1 MNRLRALVGLV
12 KAWPICLASTAVA
25 YFAITGLLLFLAPD
39 IAMLIVSGI
48 PTVKLVLTMVVA
60 FLLLNMLLAS
70 TYAASL
76 FVIRHESIMEGLRR
90 NGRKLVKGF
99 AFLSIS
105 SLTCLAIMLT
115 IGYHAL
121 FSASPQDAFGLIA
134 ISYGGGVIASILLA
148 IPLVWLLTSLAGER
162 FWIGFGRLVST
173 IALFLL
179 MLTILSAYGLPGLF
193 IDSMLIPTI
202 VGIVAKNGEKAGGK
216 KNRPSWFKG
225 RSVKKASSGIILTIL
240 VLSAEI
246 PFRGISLSF
255 AEEARFSEDR
265 LRSIVSKAI
274 AEGWSSGELAS
285 AIKNEPQLSMLSTY
299 DLSSITIERD
309 DAGSVAV
316 TIPLNAAGYA
326 IYRRT
331 SNKTTVYDVYSQSGS
346 SEIKVGDKRY
356 VLVGYRSKEETYGPF
371 ETLDEALA
379 KESEVKKSAN
389 ATRITSNTVLK
400 TETREVTKTETRYAI
415 VPTVKVAR
423 YEVKAEFEN
432 YWDAENY
439 LYTHPG
445 LFGIAEIREVEK
457 QVWVES
463 YRLEFVKETTNHY
476 EAVMMSRDG
485 YVIEEVREK
494 ITIYVFDKT
503 APFSRLCILGTV
515 EIKKTDFEK
524 MLQTGELVRATDE
537 YGEEYFYYSS
547 QGPYSARL
555 YKTGEKQV
563 DGDVVAWRIYR
574 RIDTSHWETR
584 KAYQVVVQNGYEE
597 KKVSIDDLPNYAKG
611 FQSREEAEGSKTV
624 VEQSLKNWV
633 SSQGMI
639 YKECGVE
646 PYEETVTRSETVTRE
661 VKQYY
666 VIATLLKPVY
676 DVYELRPY
684 YRAWNETY
692 YEEKWG
698 WVFKGY
704 VNKTPENY
712 DVLTWIYAPEVANWT
727 SKTYLG
733 IVTEL
738 EAQLLT
744 SMDPHYVAEKHNTTT
759 ITREIS
765 YYDVYNATWKL
776 LYHYYKYVVHPFHEY
791 VANGNVS
798 SSGDWSFESLGD
810 ASGEVCSSTYRSS
823 PSSLRIATR
832 NGRGVWRQ
840 TFYFDAG
847 GSSPV
852 LDFWYI
858 LRGSGAVA
866 IKKPD
871 ESAHVFALG
880 GSSGWSRFLRGSGD
894 VFSQA
899 GYYTISFVASENSE
913 LYVDDISVHVGGYG
927 EWVYQGDVENKPDN
941 VPSNE
946 KYEAFYRI
954 ENKRFIGT
962 FEESVANQY
971 PTPPYIKEFNRKEK
985 VSYVVDL
992 YKLYYLEGGFIRY
1005 RVFHWEK
1012 YQVPIIVR
1020 KEESGARWE
1029 LAESNVEMDAGGRML
1044 IESNVPENIVRSKYN
1059 DPTKYYLVPRVV
1071 EGGEML
1077 ELVCE
1082 TLDESLAKKYESE
1095 GYVVKRASVSQGN
1108 PIRFS
1113 MRVLQA
1119 SIERNELAM
1128 LGKQNTMKVA
1138 IANPTGDTLTYQ
1150 VVIEAENTLGVEN
1163 IAGEAWQ
1170 TQLLGSPVERV
1181 TSIPIAEPGSWLLP
1195 VPPGGTSCSL
1205 AFTTWVRR
1213 TFEGEYESRSEDTAY
1228 WPSQVR
1234 CDFVVKVLRNGRL
1247 VAKQRLL
1254 ETFEGF
1260 DVGKTIAR
1268 HPFETISGF
1277 LMGFASTAA
1286 MTAMWLIPG
1295 LQPLAGLITA
1305 VGLGWSAM
1313 NALLVYSQTGN
1324 AIEALTVSPFGVI
1337 IAPLRALADPTM
1349 DDATRASII
1358 GAIIGVPL
1366 GAFVGREIAL
1376 DVAMMRMPGELR
1388 NSPEIYG
1395 RLYGIEEKWGTP
1407 LACSIADRMGKLYQ
1421 YLHVPNTEEL
1431 LSMVLDNALKSRQ
1444 QALYV
1449 ASILKWMSG
1458 MDEGFLSQHAGN
1470 LMEWLASPSLMS
1482 ELSPL
1487 LPLSPEEALQ
1497 LSQSVGGDFV
1507 EMLVRARRLAEV
1519 KAALE
1524 QLAKLG
1530 PDVARILS
1538 ISNEGIEVGVE
1549 KSLGVK
1555 LYPSIQKGTVVGFK
1569 FARGNVVIEGM
1580 LAYAG
1585 EKNVG
1590 EGSYLV
1596 FAFKAEQHTSAIFEL
1611 LKEDLQSIK
1620 VVPGQQVEK
1629 SFGFNAFRLSEG
1641 KLSMDRGILSMD
1653 GSMRFGDGTVL
1664 RLEDPSVM
1672 LVPNENPLETG
1683 ELNRMLLGGRIG
1695 GTNVI
1700 VGEDGIAKAFY
1711 GGSYLP
1717 AVVSA
1722 SSLGLQLGLLA
1733 KPSGETLT
1741 ITGAD
1746 LAQRGIADLGLLNV
1760 FYPNGETST
1769 VIYTGKDLQVP
1780 LFSYSSGA
1788 FVGIQAVETR
1798 VVWTSVDKRAFY
1810 EQVKSVSELLGGI
1823 LGSDFKEGLLKSI
1836 LLNGLTDSQAL
1847 DVVNTLAKNVE
1858 WLKTVSGERRIEL
1871 VRKITDYVKKGETAE
1886 EAVERAKRESEEYVK
1901 SVENEIMAFCS
1912 SISVYNAQL
1921 ANEVSDLLNHV
1932 KGTPGLGPDAA
1943 KWLLDV
1949 LRDAYF
1955 KALTSTGSREVAE
1968 AELKRVVEEK
1978 FRYPESKEVN
1988 CRLATTIVKELM
2000 EAQRSFEFKEE
2011 PHKVT
2016 LKKGKDVAMTLGKG
2030 NEVKPGTYVVRVY
2043 WEYDGKSGVMR
2054 FLIVKDVE
2062 SARIDI
2068 PEEQVDR
2075 ILNQIGSDEAQVL
2088 VTKVEL
2094 FDYRLSF
2101 PTEFSVSEV
2110 KIKLDLFNNEMEID
2124 GKCYK
2129 FKPSTDVW
2137 GGRICVNTGLEG
2149 KNMDGKNLV
2158 LSFYQDGEVRIK
2170 YGKHSHSIK
2179 KIEVDAILDL
2189 IRIEYLDEREEV
2201 ISEYSFNLKPLSEQM
2216 GKTSYEISLE
2226 EGQKGVGLK
2235 GRLFRLLGYDA
2246 LKELEDRIGRD
2257 VSGDRR
2263 LILLIHFDDGKVVY
2277 CGNKKLSV
2285 NVPSG
2290 ARKITSIEIVAY
2302 KELMG
2307 LKRLAA
2313 DVLAEPGDMGLKG
2326 RLGEAITNETLI
2338 MDEIL
2343 SEISR
2348 RSGVPKDKLRAK
2360 QLGGPGRPDFE
2371 INSTETNKL
2380 IAVVEAKY
2388 VGDPEDVGEF
2398 GDQLNEAIQQVKDR
2412 MESWRGG
2419 CDHGVVVVV
2428 CWPPEDILGDIPY
2441 PDKVGE
2447 FNNPH
2452 IEYFSREKG

>member
-1 MNRLRALVGLV
+1 MNRLRALIGLV

-134 ISYGGGVIASILLA
+134 MSHGGGVAASILLA

-1059 DPTKYYLVPRVV
+1059 DPTKYYLVPKVV

-1082 TLDESLAKKYESE
+1082 TLDESLAKKYEGG

-1113 MRVLQA
+1113 MKVLSA
-1119 SIERNELAM
+1119 SIERNELGM
-1128 LGKQNTMKVA
+1128 LGKQNTLRVA
-1138 IANPTGDTLTYQ
+1138 VANPTGDTLTYQ
-1150 VVIEAENTLGVEN
+1150 VVIEAENTLEVER
-1163 IAGEAWQ
+1163 IAGEAPQ
-1170 TQLLGSPVERV
+1170 AQLLEGAVKRV
-1181 TSIPIAEPGSWLLP
+1181 TSIPVVEPSSWLLP

-1205 AFTTWVRR
+1205 AFTAWVRR
-1213 TFEGEYESRSEDTAY
+1213 TFEGEYDSFSENTAY

-1234 CDFVVKVLRNGRL
+1234 CDFVIKVLRNGRL

-1260 DVGKTIAR
+1260 DVGRTIAR
-1268 HPFETISGF
+1268 HPFETIGGF

-1286 MTAMWLIPG
+1286 MTAMWLTPG

-1305 VGLGWSAM
+1305 VSLGWSTM

-1324 AIEALTVSPFGVI
+1324 AIEALTVSPFGVAV
-1337 IAPLRALADPTM
+1337 APLRALADPTM
-1349 DDATRASII
+1349 DDSTRASII
-1358 GAIIGVPL
+1358 GALIGVPF
-1366 GAFVGREIAL
+1366 GAYVGREVAL
-1376 DVAMMRMPGELR
+1376 DVAMMRMPSELR

-1395 RLYGIEEKWGTP
+1395 RLYKNEEKWGTP
-1407 LACSIADRMGKLYQ
+1407 LASSMVESIGKVYP
-1421 YLHVPNTEEL
+1421 YLDVPNPEEL
-1431 LSMVLDNALKSRQ
+1431 VSMILDNALEDRQ

-1449 ASILKWMSG
+1449 ASILKWMSE
-1458 MDEGFLSQHAGN
+1458 MDKGFLSQHAGN
-1470 LMEWLASPSLMS
+1470 LMEFLASPSLMS

-1487 LPLSPEEALQ
+1487 LTLSPEEALQ
-1497 LSQSVGGDFV
+1497 LSQIAGGDFV
-1507 EMLVRARRLAEV
+1507 EMLRLAEV

-1524 QLAKLG
+1524 QLSKLG

-1538 ISNEGIEVGVE
+1538 LSNEEIEVGVE
-1549 KSLGVK
+1549 KSLAGK
-1555 LYPSIQKGTVVGFK
+1555 LYPGIQKGAVVEFE
-1569 FARGNVVIEGM
+1569 FARGNVVLKGM

-1585 EKNVG
+1585 EKTVG
-1590 EGSYLV
+1590 EESYMV
-1596 FAFKAEQHTSAIFEL
+1596 FAFKAEQHTPAIFEL

-1629 SFGFNAFRLSEG
+1629 TFGFNAFRFSEG
-1641 KLSMDRGILSMD
+1641 KLSMDRGILGMD
-1653 GSMRFGDGTVL
+1653 GSIRFGDGMVL

-1683 ELNRMLLGGRIG
+1683 ELNKMLLGGRIG

-1700 VGEDGIAKAFY
+1700 VGEDGIAKAFH

-1733 KPSGETLT
+1733 KPSGETLM
-1741 ITGAD
+1741 ITQAD
-1746 LAQRGIADLGLLNV
+1746 LAQRGIADPGLLNV

-1769 VIYTGKDLQVP
+1769 VIFTGKDLQAP

-1788 FVGIQAVETR
+1788 FVGVQAVETR
-1798 VVWTSVDKRAFY
+1798 IVWTSVDKRAFY
-1810 EQVKSVSELLGGI
+1810 EQITSVSELLGSI
-1823 LGSDFKEGLLKSI
+1823 LGSDFKEELLKAI
-1836 LLNGLTDSQAL
+1836 LFNGLTDSQAL

-1858 WLKTVSGERRIEL
+1858 WLKTLSRGRRTEL

-1886 EAVERAKRESEEYVK
+1886 EAVERAKEEGEEFAK
-1901 SVENEIMAFCS
+1901 SVGDEIAAFCS

-1921 ANEVSDLLNHV
+1921 ANEVKDLLKHV
-1932 KGTPGLGPDAA
+1932 QNTPDLGPDAA

-1949 LRDAYF
+1949 LRDTYF

-2000 EAQRSFEFKEE
+2000 GAQRSFEFKEE

-2016 LKKGKDVAMTLGKG
+2016 LRRGGPSLLNLGESNK
-2030 NEVKPGTYVVRVY
+2030 VKPGTYVVRVY
-2043 WEYDGKSGVMR
+2043 WEYGGKSGVAE
-2054 FLIVKDVE
+2054 FPIVKDVE
-2062 SARIDI
+2062 S
-2068 PEEQVDR
+2068 
-2075 ILNQIGSDEAQVL
+2075 NQINIPKDEVERALDQISRDEAQAL
-2088 VTKVEL
+2088 ITKVEL
-2094 FDYRLSF
+2094 FDYRLLF
-2101 PTEFSVSEV
+2101 PTEFVASGV
-2110 KIKLDLFNNEMEID
+2110 KVKLDLFNNEIEI
-2124 GKCYK
+2124 GGNRYG
-2129 FKPSTDVW
+2129 FKQKTHVW
-2137 GGRICVNTGLEG
+2137 GGEIRVDAELDG
-2149 KNMDGKNLV
+2149 KNIEGKNLV
-2158 LSFYQDGEVRIK
+2158 LSFYQDGEVGVKHGERSRLVERID
-2170 YGKHSHSIK
+2170 
-2179 KIEVDAILDL
+2179 VDSKLKL
-2189 IRIEYLDEREEV
+2189 IRVKYSEGSKVHEA
-2201 ISEYSFNLKPLSEQM
+2201 EYSFNLKPLSEQM
-2216 GKTSYEISLE
+2216 GKILCEILSEEDQTRIGLE
-2226 EGQKGVGLK
+2226 E
-2235 GRLFRLLGYDA
+2235 RLFRLLGYDA
-2246 LKELEDRIGRD
+2246 LEELKERIGKDAGEDRRI
-2257 VSGDRR
+2257 
-2263 LILLIHFDDGKVVY
+2263 ILLVHFDDNKITY
-2277 CGNKKLSV
+2277 CGNKELRV
-2285 NVPSG
+2285 RVPSG
-2290 ARKITSIEIVAY
+2290 ASKITSIEIIAH
-2302 KELMG
+2302 KELIG

-2313 DVLAEPGDMGLKG
+2313 DILANPENKYLRGE
-2326 RLGEAITNETLI
+2326 LGEAITNETFI
-2338 MDEIL
+2338 MDKIL
-2343 SEISR
+2343 SEIAR
-2348 RSGVPKDKLRAK
+2348 RSGVPKNKLRVG

-2371 INSTETNKL
+2371 INNTETNKL

-2388 VGDPEDVGEF
+2388 VGNSENVWEF
-2398 GDQLNEAIQQVKDR
+2398 GDQLNEAIQQVRDR

-2419 CDHGVVVVV
+2419 CDHGVVVVI
-2428 CWPPEDILGDIPY
+2428 CWPPEDILGDILY
-2441 PDKVGE
+2441 PAKVGE
-2447 FNNPH
+2447 FNNPN
-2452 IEYFSREKG
+2452 IEYFGREKG